1 MNEHT
6 GKFYSLTPEVLDKNE
21 EAYTEA
27 LDFAFSNDNI
37 KNIAITG
44 IYGSGKSTVW
54 NTYVKEKEW
63 DNIITVSLGKYE
75 DNYSSNSREASV
87 NSESYQDKEEVD
99 VDRNRVERQ
108 IINQILSQVDSNKT
122 PLSKYG
128 FQQNKSKSSIRK
140 SVGLMI
146 VFLVALFISFNRDL
160 FLQHPFIASNWVA
173 KIIFIILL
181 GAFFIAPVSYWYSR
195 FISTNRLHLSKINLK
210 GAEAKF
216 DDNTYDDETI
226 LERDMKEIVYLLAS
240 SDAKVVVFED
250 LDRYHNIE
258 IFTKLREL
266 DFLLNSF
273 LSTKSNEKIKPI
285 KFIYM
290 LRDGLFFSKDRTKFF
305 DFILPIIPIIDSR
318 NSESILLR
326 SLSKAENIPDNNV
339 IFNISLYINDMRLLK
354 NIVNEYLVYEKIIPI
369 KALHL
374 SSDKLFSLIALK
386 NIFPSE
392 FDLLLEGRGYINEIF
407 SRTNMYNEI
416 ICDNLKKNIEKTE
429 EELKYLRDRHENS
442 KFEAMA
448 AMIPT
453 YVSLNERINQSW
465 PEFLKKWS
473 LSSEETF
480 SIKYGTGSGHFKY
493 DGFIKRFIATTFER
507 KNFIERLPVDKSER
521 ISKLMDDKESDNKE
535 LYRVKLLNIHEKL
548 KEIDETSR
556 ENLFKLEEYPITQ
569 DYYFPLIRYLIM
581 EGLIDETYWYYKS
594 YFYKESLEENDTI
607 FIKNI
612 LEAKKQDIFL
622 DIENPE
628 KVSARLKEDDFRR
641 FNILNKNLL
650 EYCINKELDKEP
662 NKEPNKEPYDEVY
675 SIIESVRDNNT
686 LDLFIK
692 IIDEFDYDIV
702 KKFVDRSIKKESTFL
717 CEILEASLNNNSKTF
732 NNVLMSIFTSSGIK
746 KEILLE
752 FKDYIEEYPEIVSII
767 MDCEFERFIDRI
779 SLAEVKF
786 NDLTRSD
793 ASLDR
798 IKKLEEIQAYKL
810 TPTNVEYIAKR
821 ILKKEIYYENLISK
835 VFESEDLLYTQ
846 KYIENNFAEFI
857 ELYIDA
863 NTESKVFKNKEDIVI
878 NIMNSDLSS
887 EYKRNYIEKNN
898 IIIPN
903 IKKIEDLTQ
912 KVDLIKRL
920 LIKNKMVFNL
930 INIKAIVEI
939 MDIDDEIFTDYLDA
953 NVNSSDFEEIL
964 SENKSISN
972 SLINNPE
979 ASDKLFDYAIET
991 ADVGIEVINS
1001 GINNERI
1008 SRLIKK
1014 DLIIPSRENIKVLLE
1029 NEHYVELVNLINRQ
1043 SDEKQIE
1050 LISMLLNLGISD
1062 RLAYMLINSNISDDS
1077 SKRLLNSVDNVDL
1090 KQIDFSK
1097 ESVIK
1102 YLIDNGLSEENIN
1115 YISKEFKNFKLKK
1128 EFIQYLDERKELN
1141 RIENEN
1147 ISEFMAKQI
1156 ILNDDASI
1164 DLKVSVIIK
1173 MIEANAPVKCL
1184 KELISN
1190 VDEISELADVWN
1202 NMRPPLDNNYK
1213 ELVGDALIQHEYVG
1227 SRNDKDCVRIAYP
1240 KK

>member
-21 EAYTEA
+21 EVYTEA

-99 VDRNRVERQ
+99 VDSNRVERQ
-108 IINQILSQVDSNKT
+108 IINQILSQVDSKKT

-128 FQQNKSKSSIRK
+128 FQQNKSKASIFT
-140 SVGLMI
+140 SVVLM
-146 VFLVALFISFNRDL
+146 VLFLGALFISFNKDL
-160 FLQHPFIASNWVA
+160 FLQSSFIASNWVA
-173 KIIFIILL
+173 ELILTIL
-181 GAFFIAPVSYWYSR
+181 AGAFFIVPVAYWYSR
-195 FISTNRLHLSKINLK
+195 FVRTNRLHLSKINLK

-266 DFLLNSF
+266 NFLLNSF

-535 LYRVKLLNIHEKL
+535 LDRVKLLNIHEKL

-556 ENLFKLEEYPITQ
+556 ENLFKLEEYQITQ

-650 EYCINKELDKEP
+650 EYCINKE
-662 NKEPNKEPYDEVY
+662 PNKEPYDEVY

-702 KKFVDRSIKKESTFL
+702 KKFVDKSIKKESTFL

-810 TPTNVEYIAKR
+810 TPDNVKYIAKR
-821 ILKKEIYYENLISK
+821 ILNKEIYYENLISK

-898 IIIPN
+898 IMIPN

-920 LIKNKMVFNL
+920 LIKNKMVFNS

-1141 RIENEN
+1141 RIENKN

-1173 MIEANAPVKCL
+1173 MIENDAPVKYL
-1184 KELISN
+1184 EELISK
-1190 VDEISELADVWN
+1190 VDEISELAGVWN
-1202 NMRPPLDNNYK
+1202 KMRPPLDNNYK
-1213 ELVGDALIQHEYVG
+1213 KLVGDALIQHEYVSQWRNND
-1227 SRNDKDCVRIAYP
+1227 SRKIAFP

>member
-1 MNEHT
+1 MNQHT

-21 EAYTEA
+21 EVYTEA

-75 DNYSSNSREASV
+75 DNYSLNSVDTFAD
-87 NSESYQDKEEVD
+87 SESHSVKEEEAD
-99 VDRNRVERQ
+99 IDSNRVERQ
-108 IINQILSQVDSNKT
+108 IINQILSQVDSKKT

-128 FQQNKSKSSIRK
+128 FQQNKSKASIFN
-140 SVGLMI
+140 SVLLI
-146 VFLVALFISFNRDL
+146 VLFLAALFFSFNKDL
-160 FLQHPFIASNWVA
+160 FLQLSFIDSNWVA
-173 KIIFIILL
+173 ELILIILA
-181 GAFFIAPVSYWYSR
+181 GAFFIVPVAYWYSR
-195 FISTNRLHLSKINLK
+195 FIRTNRLHLSKINLK

-240 SDAKVVVFED
+240 SDAKIVVFED

-258 IFTKLREL
+258 IFTKLIEL
-266 DFLLNSF
+266 NFLLNSF
-273 LSTKSNEKIKPI
+273 LSTKSNEKINPI
-285 KFIYM
+285 KFVYM

-305 DFILPIIPIIDSR
+305 DFILPIVPVIDSR

-326 SLSKAENIPDNNV
+326 SLSKAENIPNSNV

-369 KALHL
+369 KELDL

-407 SRTNMYNEI
+407 SRTNMYNET
-416 ICDNLKKNIEKTE
+416 ICNRLEKNIKEID
-429 EELKYLRDRHENS
+429 EELRYLRDRHENS
-442 KFEAMA
+442 KYEAMA

-453 YVSLNERINQSW
+453 YVSSNERINQSW

-473 LSSEETF
+473 LNPEETF
-480 SIKYGTGSGHFKY
+480 SINHDSGSGHFNY
-493 DGFIKRFIATTFER
+493 EQFVKRFIATTSER
-507 KNFIERLPVDKSER
+507 KNLIERLPADKSQR
-521 ISKLMDDKESDNKE
+521 ISKLMDNKESKTKIVDKA
-535 LYRVKLLNIHEKL
+535 KLLNIHEKL
-548 KEIDETSR
+548 EEMDDASKENI
-556 ENLFKLEEYPITQ
+556 FKLEEYFITQ

-594 YFYKESLEENDTI
+594 YFYKESLEKNDTI

-622 DIENPE
+622 DIENPK
-628 KVSARLKEDDFRR
+628 KVSARLKAYDFRR

-650 EYCINKELDKEP
+650 EYCINKEP
-662 NKEPNKEPYDEVY
+662 NKEPNDEVY

-717 CEILEASLNNNSKTF
+717 YEILEASLNNNSKTF
-732 NNVLMSIFTSSGIK
+732 NNVLMSIFTSNGINE
-746 KEILLE
+746 EILLE
-752 FKDYIEEYPEIVSII
+752 FRDYIEEYPEIISII
-767 MDCEFERFIDRI
+767 IDDEFESFIDRI
-779 SLAEVKF
+779 SLIDVKF
-786 NDLTRSD
+786 NYLTVSD

-810 TPTNVEYIAKR
+810 IPTNVKYIAKR
-821 ILKKEIYYENLISK
+821 ILNKEIDYENLISE
-835 VFESEDLLYTQ
+835 VFESEDLISTIN
-846 KYIENNFAEFI
+846 YIENNFEKFI
-857 ELYIDA
+857 ELYIEA
-863 NTESKVFKNKEDIVI
+863 NNESKAYKNSEDVVADII
-878 NIMNSDLSS
+878 NSDISS
-887 EYKRNYIEKNN
+887 EYKKKYIELNDTMISN
-898 IIIPN
+898 IN
-903 IKKIEDLTQ
+903 KIEDLVQ
-912 KVDLIKRL
+912 KVDLIKEV
-920 LIKNKMVFNL
+920 LIKNKIIFNSD
-930 INIKAIVEI
+930 NIRAILEI
-939 MDIDDEIFTDYLDA
+939 MDIGDEIFTNYLDA
-953 NVNSSDFEEIL
+953 NINDSDFEEIL
-964 SENKSISN
+964 SENECISN
-972 SLINNPE
+972 SLINNPKT
-979 ASDKLFDYAIET
+979 SDKLFDYVLET
-991 ADVGIEVINS
+991 ADVKIEAIDS
-1001 GINNERI
+1001 KINNERI

-1014 DLIIPSRENIKVLLE
+1014 DLIIPNRENIKVLLE
-1029 NEHYVELVNLINRQ
+1029 NEYYSEIVELINKH
-1043 SDEKQIE
+1043 SDEKQGE
-1050 LISMLLNLGISD
+1050 LIGILLNFKIPD
-1062 RLAYMLINSNISDDS
+1062 KLAYMLINSDISDDS
-1077 SKRLLNSVDNVDL
+1077 SKRLLNSIGNVDL

-1097 ESVIK
+1097 ESAII
-1102 YLIDNGLSEENIN
+1102 YLMGKGLSGENIN
-1115 YISKEFKNFKLKK
+1115 YISKEFENFKLKE
-1128 EFIQYLDERKELN
+1128 EFIKYLDERKELN
-1141 RIENEN
+1141 MIESEN

-1156 ILNDDASI
+1156 ILNDDIST
-1164 DLKVSVIIK
+1164 DLKVEVIIK
-1173 MIEANAPVKCL
+1173 LIEADAPVKCL
-1184 KELISN
+1184 EKLISN

-1202 NMRPPLDNNYK
+1202 NMRPLLDNNYK
-1213 ELVGDALIQHEYVG
+1213 ELVGNALIQHEYVG
-1227 SRNDKDCVRIAYP
+1227 QWRNSDSRRIAYP

>member
-1 MNEHT
+1 M
-6 GKFYSLTPEVLDKNE
+6 
-21 EAYTEA
+21 
-27 LDFAFSNDNI
+27 
-37 KNIAITG
+37 
-44 IYGSGKSTVW
+44 
-54 NTYVKEKEW
+54 
-63 DNIITVSLGKYE
+63 
-75 DNYSSNSREASV
+75 
-87 NSESYQDKEEVD
+87 
-99 VDRNRVERQ
+99 
-108 IINQILSQVDSNKT
+108 
-122 PLSKYG
+122 
-128 FQQNKSKSSIRK
+128 
-140 SVGLMI
+140 
-146 VFLVALFISFNRDL
+146 FLVALFISFNRDL